1 MTSGDIRLEPPGY
14 AARVPYGAYP
24 PPYPVPHIGHGT
36 HLCHMAESGE
46 FTLEQIKALVKDP
59 KFICKTCGRVA
70 AKEENLCDP
79 VSL

>member
-1 MTSGDIRLEPPGY
+1 
-14 AARVPYGAYP
+14 
-24 PPYPVPHIGHGT
+24 
-36 HLCHMAESGE
+36 MAESGE